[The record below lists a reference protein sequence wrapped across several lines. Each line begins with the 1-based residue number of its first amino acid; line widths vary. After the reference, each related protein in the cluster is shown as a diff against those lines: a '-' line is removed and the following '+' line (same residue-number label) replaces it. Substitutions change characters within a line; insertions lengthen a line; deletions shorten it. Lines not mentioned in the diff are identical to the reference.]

1 MSICCSYWFLLYHHT
16 GTCLEIANFC
26 GKNVYLAECKV
37 FLNYDDL
44 LWAINFVKWQHFFLL
59 CCKEF
64 LVVIFHNVK
73 HFPTRYHFILQADEA
88 NMTATWYQALQFY
101 SQCLGGWRR
110 RRKGLGNI
118 MVDPSLNWR
127 EEKILIHAPSLMLSI
142 CL

>member
-44 LWAINFVKWQHFFLL
+44 CEAINVKRQHFFLL

-73 HFPTRYHFILQADEA
+73 HFPNTHYHFFLQADEA

-118 MVDPSLNWR
+118 MVDPSLN
-127 EEKILIHAPSLMLSI
+127 
-142 CL
+142 